1 MRNERSWSTGRL
13 RTRRPLRPENH
24 TFRVALALG
33 GNLGDPEAA
42 FRAAIKGLQSHL
54 VILNIAPVY
63 RSSPISPIPQP
74 AYLNTALLAD
84 TRLDPWQLLGLAKAL
99 ELAAGRTQA
108 ARFGARPLDIDLL
121 FFDDLQ
127 VDEPEL
133 QIPHPR
139 LRQRRFFLAPLA
151 ELAAD
156 QSIPPDGETVAELLA
171 ALGDEQ
177 QIEKIG
183 WRQVPPH

>member
-1 MRNERSWSTGRL
+1 
-13 RTRRPLRPENH
+13 
-24 TFRVALALG
+24 LALG

-42 FRAAIKGLQSHL
+42 FRAAIEGLGAHL
-54 VILNIAPVY
+54 AILKIAPVY

-84 TRLDPWQLLGLAKAL
+84 TRMDPWQLLGLAKAL
-99 ELAAGRTQA
+99 ELEAGRMRA
-108 ARFGARPLDIDLL
+108 ARFGPRPLDIDLL

-127 VDEPEL
+127 VREPEL
-133 QIPHPR
+133 QVPHPR

-151 ELAAD
+151 EIAAD
-156 QSIPPDGETVAELLA
+156 QSIPPGGETVAELLA

-177 QIEKIG
+177 QIEEIG
-183 WRQVPPH
+183 WRQAPPH